1 MLRPY
6 FLIKRFPVFRYLIF
20 MNRTDFEA
28 ILQENQER
36 IYRLA
41 LRITGDKEEAKD
53 ITQETFLAAYEHQ
66 GRFRQ
71 ESNFSTYIYRIALN
85 FAFRALKR
93 KRPLQT
99 LEKPETIRSND
110 ENPAQIFQREEKE
123 AEVRRLLDSL
133 PAGQKAAVHL
143 RLYEN
148 LSFKEVAR
156 VLGCRPATA
165 RTHYFFG
172 LQNLRKEMK
181 ARHELPKV

>member
-1 MLRPY
+1 M
-6 FLIKRFPVFRYLIF
+6 F
-20 MNRTDFEA
+20 MNEADFE
-28 ILQENQER
+28 IIVRENQER

-41 LRITGDKEEAKD
+41 LRIVGNKEEAKD

-66 GRFRQ
+66 GRFRR
-71 ESNFSTYIYRIALN
+71 EANFSTYIYRIALN

-93 KRPLQT
+93 KRPVQT
-99 LEKPETIRSND
+99 LEKPETIRSKD

-123 AEVRRLLDSL
+123 ADIQRLLDFL
-133 PAGQKAAVHL
+133 PPRQKAVVHL

-148 LSFKEVAR
+148 LSFIEVAR

-181 ARHELPKV
+181 ASHEL

>member
-1 MLRPY
+1 
-6 FLIKRFPVFRYLIF
+6 
-20 MNRTDFEA
+20 MNQTDFEV
-28 ILQENQER
+28 ILRENQER

-41 LRITGDKEEAKD
+41 LRITGNTEEAKD

-66 GRFRQ
+66 NRFRR
-71 ESNFSTYIYRIALN
+71 ESNFSTYLYRIALN
-85 FAFRALKR
+85 FAFRTLKR
-93 KRPLQT
+93 KYRLQT
-99 LEKPETIRSND
+99 LEKPETIRSKN

-123 AEVRRLLDSL
+123 AEIRHLLDSL
-133 PAGQKAAVHL
+133 PARQKAAVHL

-148 LSFKEVAR
+148 LSFIEVGR

-181 ARHELPKV
+181 IRYELPKV

>member
-1 MLRPY
+1 
-6 FLIKRFPVFRYLIF
+6 
-20 MNRTDFEA
+20 MNEADFE
-28 ILQENQER
+28 IIVRENQER

-41 LRITGDKEEAKD
+41 LRIVGNKEEAKD

-66 GRFRQ
+66 GRFRR
-71 ESNFSTYIYRIALN
+71 EANFSTYIYRIALN

-93 KRPLQT
+93 KRPVQT
-99 LEKPETIRSND
+99 LEKPETIRSKD

-123 AEVRRLLDSL
+123 ADIQRLLDFL
-133 PAGQKAAVHL
+133 PPRQKAVVHL

-148 LSFKEVAR
+148 LSFIEVAR

-181 ARHELPKV
+181 ASHEL